1 METDSGAASAPLR
14 SDYRLKRFG
23 DFNGKLLYTY
33 KVRKRLDPT
42 RGHAYPDLHGLH
54 ALENVAGGRET
65 RFEKG
70 RNLRNLKVTR

>member
-1 METDSGAASAPLR
+1 M
-14 SDYRLKRFG
+14 KRFG
-23 DFNGKLLYTY
+23 DLNGKLLYTY

-42 RGHAYPDLHGLH
+42 RGHANLHGLH